1 MTRSAWRARLTG
13 VVQHGL
19 LPGLAEPDFDRFA
32 DCIEQSLADHAA
44 IRADKNLPKA
54 TRGPGP
60 EFAPF
65 AEVKELAAKDW
76 REAVWLAGI
85 ATLIGWDRPESIGQ
99 LYNAMYTGEPWIW
112 ARVAA
117 DGGNTMAEWIDAH
130 AETLHHVAKFGDHR
144 RYQSHRPTS
153 PTGTGRAVR
162 SLATWV
168 TANLHA
174 LRPETSDFDQLYHAL
189 EPVVGF
195 GRTARFDLVRLLGL
209 LGLAP
214 LEPKLCY
221 FLGSSGPQRGAR
233 RFFGMP
239 HATCDE
245 LEARA
250 REVEAALGLT
260 PMLLED
266 VLCQASKS

>member
-13 VVQHGL
+13 VVQQGL

-32 DCIEQSLADHAA
+32 ACIEQSLADHAA
-44 IRADKNLPKA
+44 IQAGQNLPKA
-54 TRGPGP
+54 IRGPGP
-60 EFAPF
+60 QFAPF
-65 AEVKELAAKDW
+65 AEIKELAANDW

-85 ATLIGWDRPESIGQ
+85 ATLIGWDRPASIGQ
-99 LYNAMYTGEPWIW
+99 LYNGMYRSNAWTW

-117 DGGNTMAEWIDAH
+117 DGGLAMAEWIDAN
-130 AETLHHVAKFGDHR
+130 AETLHTVAKFGDHR
-144 RYQSHRPTS
+144 AYQSHRPHS
-153 PTGTGRAVR
+153 PTATGRAVR
-162 SLATWV
+162 SLATWLS
-168 TANLHA
+168 ANSHA
-174 LRPETSDFDQLYHAL
+174 LRPETSDFDRLYQAL
-189 EPVVGF
+189 EPVVAF
-195 GRTARFDLVRLLGL
+195 GRTARYDFARLLGL

-214 LEPKLCY
+214 LEPKKCY

-233 RFFGMP
+233 RFFGMR

-266 VLCQASKS
+266 VLCQGSKA